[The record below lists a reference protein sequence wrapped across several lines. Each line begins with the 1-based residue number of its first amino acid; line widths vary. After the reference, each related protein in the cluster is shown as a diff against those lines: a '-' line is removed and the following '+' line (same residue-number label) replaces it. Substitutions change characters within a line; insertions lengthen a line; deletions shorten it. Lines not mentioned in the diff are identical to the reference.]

1 MGTVAQSDAV
11 RAAVALGERA
21 VHLDK
26 PHPMAAEIAEHQ
38 KALRRARAASEK
50 LAFQMLSD
58 IFGIKL
64 PRSLSWK
71 DEASGDLYEILL
83 SPNVRLVQKGGNSDG

>member
-1 MGTVAQSDAV
+1 MGTVAQPDAV

-21 VHLDK
+21 VHLDE

-38 KALRRARAASEK
+38 KALRRARAGTER

-58 IFGIKL
+58 IFGVKL

-71 DEASGDLYEILL
+71 DEASGDLYELL
-83 SPNVRLVQKGGNSDG
+83 VSVNVRLVQKGDESNG